1 MFVRVR
7 FAVRYE
13 QRSREIAVWQSQLVC
28 KRVRFVTRHICECV
42 QFITNSAL
50 VGVLYGNCDSLRL

>member
-13 QRSREIAVWQSQLVC
+13 QRSCESAVWHSQLVY
-28 KRVRFVTRHICECV
+28 KRVRFVTRHICEFV
-42 QFITNSAL
+42 QFVTNSAL
-50 VGVLYGNCDSLRL
+50 VRVLYGTCNSLRL